1 MRTSLQLICN
11 SWTDSARGAT
21 RGRLSLDA
29 GAVSKAAMTAECR
42 LYLITPP
49 TLDDLAAFGKA
60 LAQALDAGDVAA
72 LQIRL
77 KDVDDMT
84 IAAAVDVLT
93 PIAQARGVAVIL
105 NDRPDLAARL
115 GCDGV
120 HVGQSDTPYAEAR
133 KIMGREAMIGVTCH
147 DSRHL
152 AMEAAEAGADYVAFG
167 AFFPTTTKDAPTRAE
182 PEILTIWQETME
194 VPCVAIG
201 GITADNA
208 EGLAKAGADFLA
220 VSAGVWAHPQ
230 GPAAAVAALNAAIAR
245 GVAARQA

>member
-1 MRTSLQLICN
+1 
-11 SWTDSARGAT
+11 
-21 RGRLSLDA
+21 
-29 GAVSKAAMTAECR
+29 MTASCR

-49 TLDDLAAFGKA
+49 RIDDLAAFGRT
-60 LAQALDAGDVAA
+60 LAAALDAGDVSA

-77 KDVDDMT
+77 KDVPDDV

-93 PIAQARGVAVIL
+93 PIAHARDVAIIL
-105 NDRPDLAARL
+105 NDRPDLAAKY

-120 HVGQSDTPYAEAR
+120 HVGQSDASYAQAR
-133 KIMGREAMIGVTCH
+133 KLVGAERIVGVTCH

-201 GITADNA
+201 GITAENVA
-208 EGLAKAGADFLA
+208 IVAAAGADFAA
-220 VSAGVWAHPQ
+220 VSAGVWAHPD
-230 GPAAAVAALNAAIAR
+230 GPAAAVRAINAAIA
-245 GVAARQA
+245 GA